1 MLHVYSSESVLF
13 KKLWIHLLECIKG
26 IFILCVLS
34 VPLSLSL
41 SAGLF
46 TGVSNGSQIFGL
58 EEESQCFHYV
68 LDDLQTLRITE
79 WFESFNSMIQ
89 TKIS

>member
-34 VPLSLSL
+34 VPLSLCL
-41 SAGLF
+41 HGC
-46 TGVSNGSQIFGL
+46 SQGCPMVHKFL
-58 EEESQCFHYV
+58 EEESQGFHCV
-68 LDDLQTLRITE
+68 LDHLQTLRITE